1 LYSGRKNERNYPY
14 PPKKEGNEMSKKSKS
29 KRIVQQGADR
39 LAAEDRASMSMEN
52 KERKQ
57 QDEENRTL
65 GGV

>member
-1 LYSGRKNERNYPY
+1 
-14 PPKKEGNEMSKKSKS
+14 MSKKSKS

-39 LAAEDRASMSMEN
+39 LAAEDRASMYMEN